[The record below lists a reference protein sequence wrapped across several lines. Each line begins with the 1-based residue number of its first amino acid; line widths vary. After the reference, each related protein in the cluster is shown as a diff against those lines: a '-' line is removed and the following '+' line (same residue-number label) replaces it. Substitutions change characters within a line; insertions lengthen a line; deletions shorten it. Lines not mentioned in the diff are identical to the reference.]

1 MNTAMK
7 RIIICAAAI
16 MITMAA
22 NAQNDA
28 DALRY
33 SIIGFGGTSRYISM
47 GGAFG
52 AIGADFSTLSTNPA
66 GIGAYRKN
74 EITFTP
80 SIYTGKTES
89 TYNGKTSEDL
99 KYNFNFSNMGMVY
112 AFKTNNND
120 KKGWKSVNFGFG
132 LNRYNNFHNRID
144 IEGPNPDNSLM
155 TVYLNN
161 AQGYTPDELKE
172 LFPFDIHLAFN
183 TYLVDT
189 LNGETNYISN
199 VPNGGIMQRKSIETR
214 GAMQEMV
221 FTLGANYNN
230 KLYIGGTFGFPHIRY
245 NEQSTYKET
254 DDGDTLAN
262 FNSFTYNEDITTTGT
277 GFNFKFG
284 LIYIPIDID
293 MVKVKLGAAVHTP
306 TFFSMHN
313 NWSSKMSSSFENGTY
328 SHESIPGEYNFE
340 LTTPMRAI
348 GSIAVQIGQYGT
360 IGADYEFVDYS
371 EARLRAHDYK
381 FFDENDNIQAKYT
394 AQNNIRIGAEAA
406 LGLFS
411 IRGGYAIYGSPY
423 KSGINDGKRTV
434 ISGGFGIID
443 KGYFIDFAYA
453 YSISNEDYYL
463 YQYDVLNPASLEK
476 TSSTFI
482 ITLGFRF

>member
-1 MNTAMK
+1 MK

-33 SIIGFGGTSRYISM
+33 SMIGFGGTARYISM

-52 AIGADFSTLSTNPA
+52 AIGADFSTLSSNPA

-89 TYNGKTSEDL
+89 SYNEKTSEDI
-99 KYNFNFSNMGMVY
+99 KYNFNFSNLGMVF
-112 AFKTNNND
+112 AFKTKNKD
-120 KKGWKSVNFGFG
+120 EAGWKSVNFGLG
-132 LNRYNNFHNRID
+132 LNRYNNFHNSVD
-144 IEGPNPDNSLM
+144 IQGPNHDNSLM
-155 TVYLNN
+155 TVYLDN
-161 AQGYTPDELKE
+161 AQGYTWDQLGE
-172 LFPFDIHLAFN
+172 FDTQLAYY
-183 TYLVDT
+183 TYLLDT
-189 LNGETNYISN
+189 TVNGTTYSTPSN
-199 VPNGGIMQRKSIETR
+199 LQNGGMMQRKSIETR

-221 FTLGANYNN
+221 ITLGANYNN
-230 KLYIGGTFGFPHIRY
+230 KLYIGGTIGIPNIRY
-245 NEQSTYKET
+245 HEHSTYNET
-254 DDGDTLAN
+254 DDADTLAGIE
-262 FNSFTYNEDITTTGT
+262 SFTFNEEINHSGT
-277 GFNFKFG
+277 GVNFKFG
-284 LIYIPIDID
+284 LIYVPVDVD
-293 MVKVKLGAAVHTP
+293 MLKVKIGAAVHTP
-306 TFFSMHN
+306 TFFNMHE
-313 NWSSKMSSSFENGTY
+313 NWSSKMSSEFDNGENY
-328 SHESIPGEYNFE
+328 SEKSPTGEYDFE

-348 GSIAVQIGQYGT
+348 GSLAVQIGQYGT
-360 IGADYEFVDYS
+360 ISADYEFVDYS
-371 EARLRAHDYK
+371 EAKLDALGEK

-394 AQNNIRIGAEAA
+394 AQKNLRFGAEAA

-411 IRGGYAIYGSPY
+411 LRGGYAIYGSPY
-423 KSGINDGKRTV
+423 KSGINDGKKTV

-453 YSISNEDYYL
+453 YSISNEDYYI
-463 YQYDVLNPASLEK
+463 YQYDGLNAADIKKISNNFL
-476 TSSTFI
+476 

>member
-22 NAQNDA
+22 YAQNDV
-28 DALRY
+28 DALRF
-33 SIIGFGGTSRYISM
+33 SMIGFGGTARYISM

-74 EITFTP
+74 EFTFTP

-89 TYNGKTSEDL
+89 TYNGNTSEDL
-99 KYNFNFSNMGMVY
+99 KYNFNFSNLGMVY
-112 AFKTNNND
+112 SFKTHND
-120 KKGWKSVNFGFG
+120 DREGWKSVNFGFG

-144 IEGPNPDNSLM
+144 IEGTNNENSLM
-155 TVYLNN
+155 DVYVAN
-161 AQGYTPDELKE
+161 ANGNAPADLGQFDTQLAYYTWL
-172 LFPFDIHLAFN
+172 I
-183 TYLVDT
+183 DT
-189 LNGETNYISN
+189 LPGGTDYFSYIPKG
-199 VPNGGIMQRKSIETR
+199 VLTQRKSIETF

-221 FTLGANYNN
+221 FTLGANYND
-230 KLYIGGTFGFPHIRY
+230 KLFIGGTFGFPHIRY
-245 NEQSTYKET
+245 HELSTYKET
-254 DDGDTLAN
+254 DVADTLAN
-262 FNSFTYNEDITTTGT
+262 FNSFTFNEDITTTGT

-284 LIYIPIDID
+284 LIYIPIDVDII
-293 MVKVKLGAAVHTP
+293 KVKIGAAVHTP
-306 TFFSMHN
+306 TFYAMN
-313 NWSSKMSSSFENGTY
+313 ENWSSKMSSSFDNGDNF
-328 SHESIPGEYNFE
+328 SEESPNGEFNFQ

-348 GSIAVQIGQYGT
+348 GSIAVQIGKYGT

-371 EARLRAHDYK
+371 EARLRASDYK
-381 FFDENDNIQAKYT
+381 FFDENDNIQNKYT
-394 AQNNIRIGAEAA
+394 AQNNIRLGAEAA

-411 IRGGYAIYGSPY
+411 LRGGYAIYGSPY
-423 KSGINDGKRTV
+423 KSGINDGKKTV

-463 YQYDVLNPASLEK
+463 YQYTGLNPASLKK
-476 TSSTFI
+476 TSNNFL